1 MISAISVIANG
12 GTLMVPRI
20 THAIIKNG
28 RAAKS
33 FKPKTVRRV
42 ISTLTS
48 RQMVDILKLSVK
60 TGTGGEAAIKGYEVA
75 GKTGTAQKYDRKT
88 GGYSKTAYVSS
99 FVGFVPA
106 DAPKIAILVMVDEP
120 KGVHWGGSVA
130 APVFKDI
137 GRKTLRYLSAP
148 SNDQRVDILD
158 RA

>member
-12 GTLMVPRI
+12 GTLMVPHV
-20 THAIIKNG
+20 TQAVIKNG
-28 RAAKS
+28 RVVKG

-42 ISTLTS
+42 ISTQTS
-48 RQMVDILKLSVK
+48 RQVVDILKHSVK
-60 TGTGGEAAIKGYEVA
+60 AGTGGGAAIKGYEVA

-88 GGYSKTAYVSS
+88 GSYSKTAYVSS

-106 DAPKIAILVMVDEP
+106 DAARISILVMVDEP

-137 GRKTLRYLSAP
+137 GRKTLRYLNVR
-148 SNDQRVDILD
+148 SNDQRVYILD